1 MILILLLV
9 AGAGLVIGIFAI
21 DISPSCIAKD
31 GVITVLD
38 TWEAEFK
45 KVGIAYA
52 DDDKSK
58 GECKN
63 ARKRAYELVSE
74 LYVADKSTLTV
85 RFDGGE
91 KRTTQDDIVSYL
103 IGKCIDDEDVKE
115 KNKLYVEGDGGAA
128 LVEVVKARFTNMT
141 YITGDKNSA
150 FCYAPVAMGFLEI
163 TPNTKGA
170 IKTTIPTT
178 LSYVSGEDGEIRIA
192 TQLTSLPL
200 EILAQYAELQKILTG
215 LMTPTPVS
223 P

>member
-1 MILILLLV
+1 MPTSSLGHITTVGSKSVTLELGGGAQGTRRSSSSSSSSSSTTRILLMILILLLV

-115 KNKLYVEGDGGAA
+115 KNKLYVEGDG
-128 LVEVVKARFTNMT
+128 
-141 YITGDKNSA
+141 
-150 FCYAPVAMGFLEI
+150 
-163 TPNTKGA
+163 
-170 IKTTIPTT
+170 
-178 LSYVSGEDGEIRIA
+178 
-192 TQLTSLPL
+192 
-200 EILAQYAELQKILTG
+200 
-215 LMTPTPVS
+215 
-223 P
+223 